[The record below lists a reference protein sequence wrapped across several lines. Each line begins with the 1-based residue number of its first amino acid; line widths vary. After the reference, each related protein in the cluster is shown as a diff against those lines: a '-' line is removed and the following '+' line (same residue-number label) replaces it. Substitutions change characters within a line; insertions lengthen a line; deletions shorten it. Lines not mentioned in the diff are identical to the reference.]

1 MRLGMGGVKYS
12 PTSFT
17 MVAFLFV
24 LGFLK
29 CGAGPRGV
37 EDGNERNTE
46 GERRVEGRKDMTV
59 LLLVV
64 FEDAMSIFMTVE
76 ETSLD
81 ERGEKQ

>member
-1 MRLGMGGVKYS
+1 MRLGVGGVKYP

-29 CGAGPRGV
+29 RGAGPRGV
-37 EDGNERNTE
+37 EDGKERNTE
-46 GERRVEGRKDMTV
+46 GERRVEGRKDIIV
-59 LLLVV
+59 LLLVLS
-64 FEDAMSIFMTVE
+64 EDAMSILMIGE
-76 ETSLD
+76 ETLLD